1 MMPAPVV
8 QILEEADYAEH
19 IRRAAALLR
28 EGKLVVLPTET
39 VYGAV
44 ASLKHAGARE
54 RLKAIRKGGNATRF
68 TPHLADAEQARQY
81 LGEIS
86 KYGRHVMRKLWPGP
100 VGLLFEVDLARQ
112 LEVAAE
118 LGMEAA
124 ELFDGGWVTLRCP
137 DHAVF
142 SRVAAKAQE
151 PLAAMVAGKLG
162 HFDADELARELDGQV
177 DLIFDAG
184 APRFSKPST
193 LVKVWENGYQIVRA
207 GVYDERT
214 IRRLLKTTILFVC
227 SGNTC
232 RSPMAEAIARKQLS
246 DQLASQAQTLEKRGI
261 EVISAGSM
269 ASSGS
274 GATPQ
279 AAVAVKAL
287 GGDLSRHRSR
297 ILTVELIN
305 QADVVFG
312 MSASHVRAVIGMVPS
327 AAGKVQQLDPAREI
341 DDPIG
346 GDSELY
352 NDLAGQLWKLIEA
365 RLRERGLP

>member
-1 MMPAPVV
+1 MPAPVV
-8 QILEEADYAEH
+8 QILETADYAEH

-44 ASLKHAGARE
+44 ASLKQAGARE
-54 RLKAIRKGGNATRF
+54 RLKTLRKGVAFKRF
-68 TPHLADAEQARQY
+68 TPHLIDAEQAQQF
-81 LGEIS
+81 LGTIGN
-86 KYGRHVMRKLWPGP
+86 YAHRVMRKLWPGP
-100 VGLLFEVDLARQ
+100 VGLLFEVDSARQ
-112 LEVAAE
+112 SEVAGHMQIDASE
-118 LGMEAA
+118 LYEGN
-124 ELFDGGWVTLRCP
+124 WITLRCP
-137 DHAVF
+137 DHPVF
-142 SRVAAKAQE
+142 TRVAARSQE
-151 PLAAMVAGKLG
+151 PLAALVAGKSA
-162 HFDADELARELDGQV
+162 HFDAQELARELDDQV

-184 APRFSKPST
+184 PPRFSKPST

-246 DQLASQAQTLEKRGI
+246 DRLEAESDTLEKRGI
-261 EVISAGSM
+261 EIVSAGSM

-279 AAVAVKAL
+279 AVTAVKKL

-297 ILTVELIN
+297 PLSVELIN
-305 QADVVFG
+305 QADVIFG
-312 MSASHVRAVIGMVPS
+312 MSASHVRAVVGMVPP
-327 AAGKVQQLDPAREI
+327 AAAKVQQLDPGREI

-346 GDSELY
+346 GDAELY
-352 NDLAGQLWKLIEA
+352 NELAGQLWTLIDA